1 MWHFDATQRIGGE
14 RQPPLDAP
22 RLVDA
27 ALGVNGVTSFPVI
40 RCIRSSIACVVTGGD
55 EIHHY
60 GQQRNDPTQSGS
72 AGRLS
77 RSARQQSCRPSR
89 SEEHT
94 SELQS
99 LMRTSYA
106 VFC

>member
-60 GQQRNDPTQSGS
+60 GQPRNDPMQ
-72 AGRLS
+72 
-77 RSARQQSCRPSR
+77 R
-89 SEEHT
+89 SEERRVGKECVKKCRSRCAPYHKKKT
-94 SELQS
+94 KINKK
-99 LMRTSYA
+99 
-106 VFC
+106 